1 MWNLTQKQSASY
13 KEVLT
18 VYAQEEVFYLLL
30 GYYPSYN
37 ENYYSPFRKDKDAGC
52 RFKQTPDGWIKF
64 IDNAGHNNKI
74 SFNCFELGSLLK
86 GVSIERFCY
95 DLLVDKKVAF
105 KNVFIKQKQIEY
117 KCVIRIETKPWLEN
131 DYFSQFDVP
140 IELLNKA
147 HIYKVKNYWADSSS
161 SPMLVKNR
169 YGKKDVMIA
178 YYFPDS
184 GNIKLYFPNEPSLK
198 WYSNTNV
205 EDVFNWHIK
214 DDVDSDICVLTKSG
228 KDAILIQSLFNI
240 PAIALLN
247 EQCNMPQKVID
258 YLNTKK
264 QVIIYYDNDPAGI
277 LGSINIQKQIIN
289 GEIINTDRGNPK
301 DASAYYITN
310 KYGFIEWFRNSV
322 FKRK

>member
-1 MWNLTQKQSASY
+1 MWESLKSKQSASY

-30 GYYPSYN
+30 GYYPSYI

-64 IDNAGHNNKI
+64 IDNAGYNNKI

-86 GVSIERFCY
+86 GVSVERFCY
-95 DLLVDKKVAF
+95 DLLIDKQVVF
-105 KNVFIKQKQIEY
+105 KTTFTAKKHIEY
-117 KCVIRIETKPWLEN
+117 KCVIKIETEPWQKG

-184 GNIKLYFPNEPSLK
+184 GNIKLYFPNELSLK

-214 DDVDSDICVLTKSG
+214 DDIESDICVLTKSG
-228 KDAILIQSLFNI
+228 KDAILIQSLFNV
-240 PAIALLN
+240 PTIALLN

-264 QVIIYYDNDPAGI
+264 RVIIYYDNDPAGI
-277 LGSINIQKQIIN
+277 LGSINIQKQLIN
-289 GEIINTDRGNPK
+289 GEIINNTGGSPK
-301 DASAYYITN
+301 DASEYFITDRQ
-310 KYGFIEWFRNSV
+310 GFTNWFRKCI
-322 FKRK
+322 FE